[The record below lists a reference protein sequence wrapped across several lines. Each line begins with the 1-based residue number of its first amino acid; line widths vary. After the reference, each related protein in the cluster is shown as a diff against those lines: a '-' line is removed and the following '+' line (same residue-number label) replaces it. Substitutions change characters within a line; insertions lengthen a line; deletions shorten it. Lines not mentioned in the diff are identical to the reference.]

1 MLKSKAL
8 YYIIPVVTGVSA
20 ITVGI
25 IASKYSK
32 SLDNDESSTTS
43 SSIETIDDYNDSLS
57 EDAIRMN
64 TKISLIYKYLFG
76 QAQGTEGLDING
88 DMRINVLDLVYMKKN
103 RLALETAPT
112 TNISSETTQSTTDTS
127 AIPVTQPP
135 VTQPPVIQPPVT
147 QPPVI
152 QPPATQPP
160 APQPPATQPPAPPV
174 TEPPAPQPPATQP
187 PAPSGVSEYQAEV
200 LRLVN
205 VERAKAGLS
214 ALEADLTLMQASQ
227 IRADEIIQSF
237 SHTRPN
243 GTSCFTVL
251 SELGISYRSCGENIA
266 AGYPTLEQTVNQWMN
281 SQGHRENILNSS
293 YTHLG
298 VGYVNR
304 SGTQY
309 GNYWVQLF
317 VGR

>member
-1 MLKSKAL
+1 MESTYLEHN
-8 YYIIPVVTGVSA
+8 P
-20 ITVGI
+20 
-25 IASKYSK
+25 KYSK

-147 QPPVI
+147 QPPVTQPPVTQPPI
-152 QPPATQPP
+152 TQPPATQPP
-160 APQPPATQPPAPPV
+160 VTQPPV
-174 TEPPAPQPPATQP
+174 
-187 PAPSGVSEYQAEV
+187 PSGISEYQVEV

-205 VERAKAGLS
+205 VERATAGLS

-243 GTSCFTVL
+243 GSSCLDRKST
-251 SELGISYRSCGENIA
+251 R
-266 AGYPTLEQTVNQWMN
+266 
-281 SQGHRENILNSS
+281 LNSS
-293 YTHLG
+293 H
-298 VGYVNR
+298 
-304 SGTQY
+304 
-309 GNYWVQLF
+309 
-317 VGR
+317 

>member
-8 YYIIPVVTGVSA
+8 YYIIPVVTGISA
-20 ITVGI
+20 LTVGI

-32 SLDNDESSTTS
+32 SLNNDESSTTS

-64 TKISLIYKYLFG
+64 SKISLISKYLFG
-76 QAQGTEGLDING
+76 QVQDAEGLDING
-88 DMRINVLDLVYMKKN
+88 DMRINVLDLVYIKKS
-103 RLALETAPT
+103 RFALETAPT
-112 TNISSETTQSTTDTS
+112 TSISNETTQSTTDTS
-127 AIPVTQPP
+127 TIPETEPPITQPPVTQPP
-135 VTQPPVIQPPVT
+135 VTQPPVTQPPVT
-147 QPPVI
+147 QPPV
-152 QPPATQPP
+152 TQPP
-160 APQPPATQPPAPPV
+160 VTQPPVTQPPV
-174 TEPPAPQPPATQP
+174 TQPPV
-187 PAPSGVSEYQAEV
+187 PSGISEYQAEV

-205 VERAKAGLS
+205 VERAAAGLP

-227 IRADEIIQSF
+227 IRAEEIIQSF

-266 AGYPTLEQTVNQWMN
+266 AGYPTPEQTVNQWMN
-281 SQGHRENILNSS
+281 SQGHRENILNPSF
-293 YTHLG
+293 THLG

-309 GNYWVQLF
+309 RNYWVQMF